1 MFILHASESRYCI
14 FQTTIVQQ
22 SEPPIWKFD
31 ILENP
36 KYILRNATYMNDY
49 VIGRQQTITHQRIM
63 RTGEIKQYQVIM
75 RRLTSYF
82 SINGIGIIP
91 FYKMT
96 RRLPGLSSKFQ
107 KVVLGRD
114 DTQKYHFVM
123 PQPGI
128 IPDLQIVLPI
138 HSPAHAPFQPVPPIS
153 GIPSHVLEGFIHS
166 ELAKGAQCAIT
177 LDPLASFVST
187 CGIAALRCGHL
198 FSQSAIQEQ
207 IMRESSVPL
216 CAVCRTPFT
225 PSSVVLYSRASS
237 IMEIVESKESH

>member
-1 MFILHASESRYCI
+1 MFIVHASETRYCI

-22 SEPPIWKFD
+22 SEPPIWRFD

-63 RTGEIKQYQVIM
+63 RTGEIKQYQVVM

-107 KVVLGRD
+107 KVVLDRD
-114 DTQKYHFVM
+114 DGQKYHFNM
-123 PQPGI
+123 TQPGV
-128 IPDLQIVLPI
+128 IPDLQILLPI
-138 HSPAHAPFQPVPPIS
+138 HSPAHTPYQPPTPPVS
-153 GIPSHVLEGFIHS
+153 AIPIHVLQGFIQS
-166 ELAKGAQCAIT
+166 ELAKGSQCAIT
-177 LDPLASFVST
+177 LEPLSSFVHT
-187 CGIAALRCGHL
+187 CGVAALPCGHL
-198 FSQSAIQEQ
+198 FANSALQDQ
-207 IMRESSVPL
+207 IDRESSVPL

-225 PSSVVLYSRASS
+225 PSSVVVQRLPSA
-237 IMEIVESKESH
+237 EC